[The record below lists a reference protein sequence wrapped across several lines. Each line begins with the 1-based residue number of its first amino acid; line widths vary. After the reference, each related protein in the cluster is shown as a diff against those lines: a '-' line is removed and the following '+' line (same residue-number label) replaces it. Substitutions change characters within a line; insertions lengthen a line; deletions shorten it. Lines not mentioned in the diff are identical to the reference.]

1 MRAHAIATAA
11 AADVQP
17 IEISL
22 PHVQRALSANVHDD
36 GAEDVFALLLR
47 VAREINRRSAA
58 DVAAGRAPLGDY
70 VRQNNVLFAM
80 LWSQARDGGALDPAT
95 IAGMLGKERSML
107 QRNYTKELRR
117 ELQRLEDFARRV
129 TDE

>member
-1 MRAHAIATAA
+1 MEGERITIAA
-11 AADVQP
+11 ARGRRTAHLEGGSTTKSVDWA
-17 IEISL
+17 L
-22 PHVQRALSANVHDD
+22 PTIFM
-36 GAEDVFALLLR
+36 AESIDPDFRPV
-47 VAREINRRSAA
+47 
-58 DVAAGRAPLGDY
+58 
-70 VRQNNVLFAM
+70 
-80 LWSQARDGGALDPAT
+80 DPAT